1 MVFQDPY
8 HEIYQDS
15 LVITLSE
22 AVTPRLQLFSC
33 CREVY
38 QIATLFAN
46 ISTDLVLVANPP
58 RATTS
63 VFLSHLSWQP
73 SSRLTTP
80 LNLQYWEEDRTSTP
94 VSEAEGESPEVITVE
109 NNKLTVFSSNL

>member
-46 ISTDLVLVANPP
+46 ISPYDERVPSGICDSCRNVL
-58 RATTS
+58 REKIKGKGQKKE
-63 VFLSHLSWQP
+63 LIQH
-73 SSRLTTP
+73 
-80 LNLQYWEEDRTSTP
+80 
-94 VSEAEGESPEVITVE
+94 
-109 NNKLTVFSSNL
+109 SN